1 MSVFVKKFSLSL
13 RSQSDSTRVQSV
25 NPRQLLWGKMSI
37 SQHVAE
43 GLVTNRVMNQKPP
56 CECFYY
62 YHIAALACSVYGKW
76 PLVSKHSLINHQVV
90 LKLGKMQQKPE
101 SLQSKSWALELK
113 LLCFKSPAHTI
124 NHHNETIL

>member
-1 MSVFVKKFSLSL
+1 
-13 RSQSDSTRVQSV
+13 
-25 NPRQLLWGKMSI
+25 MSI

-43 GLVTNRVMNQKPP
+43 GLITNRVLNQKPP
-56 CECFYY
+56 CECF

-90 LKLGKMQQKPE
+90 LKLEKMQQKPE

-113 LLCFKSPAHTI
+113 LCFKSPAHTI